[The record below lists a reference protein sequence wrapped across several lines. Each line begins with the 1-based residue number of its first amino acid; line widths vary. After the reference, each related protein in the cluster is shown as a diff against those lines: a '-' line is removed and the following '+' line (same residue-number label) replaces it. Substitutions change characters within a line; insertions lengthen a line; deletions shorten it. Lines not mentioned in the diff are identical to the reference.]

1 MCPFGFQRCQNKVKE
16 HFPKISQHPA
26 ALSALSEQ
34 AYFIIDSEP
43 KILCLTSFCLR
54 CATGEAWPDIMLA
67 CEGGRPCD
75 EKSYNRNR
83 TTGKLLNPEQS
94 CGSNATY
101 LYFVSFIFFC
111 SFIMIN
117 LFVAVIMDNFDY
129 LTRDSSILGSHHL
142 GEFITSW
149 AEFDPSG
156 V

>member
-1 MCPFGFQRCQNKVKE
+1 MEISIHFEFFYFDGFPE
-16 HFPKISQHPA
+16 FP
-26 ALSALSEQ
+26 
-34 AYFIIDSEP
+34 
-43 KILCLTSFCLR
+43 LTVCR

-75 EKSYNRNR
+75 EKSYSRNE
-83 TTGKLLNPEQS
+83 TTGRLLNPDQT